1 MELLELTAF
10 ELEYQNRAKLNIF
23 SEKWKNCSLTK
34 SRQKKLKDYLYYH
47 IKIILFSENSKRF
60 YEITLK
66 PFIHHEYYT
75 IMDSFKTSKDTS
87 EKNLLYRMMYYKLTL
102 EDLFILL
109 TNVIAWEHQNY
120 PALLEN
126 ALLTK
131 YCEEFEEGIQK
142 NDDLLLYYVRFLDVL
157 SSEEIISLFDL
168 DSLKF
173 TIKRDFG
180 SIGNKNKP
188 IESLFLFTDWP
199 VFNSQ
204 TFFTRFP
211 TFRENLSKKIA
222 MQ

>member
-1 MELLELTAF
+1 MELLELSAF
-10 ELEYQNRAKLNIF
+10 ELEYHNRAKLNLF
-23 SEKWKNCSLTK
+23 SEKWKNCTLTK
-34 SRQKKLKDYLYYH
+34 SRQKKLKNYLYHH
-47 IKIILFSENSKRF
+47 IKIILFTENSKDF

-66 PFIHHEYYT
+66 PFIHHEYYS
-75 IMDSFKTSKDTS
+75 IMDNFKTSKES
-87 EKNLLYRMMYYKLTL
+87 GEKNLLYRMIYFKHPL

-131 YCEEFEEGIQK
+131 YCEEYEEGIQK
-142 NDDLLLYYVRFLDVL
+142 NDDLLLYYIRFLDIL
-157 SSEEIISLFDL
+157 SSDEIISLFDL

-180 SIGNKNKP
+180 SIGIKP
-188 IESLFLFTDWP
+188 LESLFLFTDWP